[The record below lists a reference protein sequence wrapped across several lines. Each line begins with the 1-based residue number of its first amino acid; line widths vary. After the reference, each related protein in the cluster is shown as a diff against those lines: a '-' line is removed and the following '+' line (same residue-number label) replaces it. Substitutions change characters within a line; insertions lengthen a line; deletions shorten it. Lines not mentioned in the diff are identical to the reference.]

1 MRLYTV
7 KDEYINFLRKYDTK
21 VAENKNHKRP
31 YVGVLIEVD
40 GIKYYAPLTSPK
52 EKHKHMKN
60 SKDFRRI
67 NKGIY
72 GAVNFN
78 NMIPVRDDAINL
90 IDFNSIEDIQYRR
103 LLQNQY
109 NYILLD
115 KVQIMKTAAELRKMI
130 FTSDDKLE
138 SYEIDMKKRCCNLPV
153 LESVVDLFTNAI

>member
-7 KDEYINFLRKYDTK
+7 KDVYINFLRKYDTK
-21 VAENKNHKRP
+21 VAENKNHRRP
-31 YVGVLIEVD
+31 YVGVLIEVN

-52 EKHKHMKN
+52 EKHKSMKN

-72 GAVNFN
+72 GAINFN

-109 NYILLD
+109 KFILLD
-115 KVQIMKTAAELRKMI
+115 KVEILKTAEELRKLI
-130 FTSDDKLE
+130 FTSDDNLA
-138 SYEIDMKKRCCNLPV
+138 SYEIDIKKRCCNLPL
-153 LESVVDLFTNAI
+153 LESVVQLFTSSL